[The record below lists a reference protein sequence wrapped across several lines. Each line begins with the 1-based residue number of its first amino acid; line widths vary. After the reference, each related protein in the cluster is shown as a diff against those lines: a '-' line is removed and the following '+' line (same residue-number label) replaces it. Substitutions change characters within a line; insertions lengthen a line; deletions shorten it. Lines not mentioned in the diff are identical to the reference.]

1 MNEYFNIRRF
11 LLLTKREEFMRLH
24 SLVFSALAIAGSVA
38 VLLLLTG
45 FRGGGTEYMNT
56 LFLMFLFAGGALTA
70 AGTFRNMH
78 SRDTCHDWLMLPA
91 STEEKFFSR
100 LLAASAGWWLYINLV
115 FFVGVLVGEILRF
128 LVIGEFRAFFNPLS
142 PVLLRAVHHYIILQ
156 SLFFAGGAWF
166 RRHQFLKSVLFLS
179 LLGISLGLF
188 SLIAARIIFGSY
200 FHEAFSFD
208 MSIHVGDRFF
218 GNTLETGELILRIVK
233 TLYLWLTAPFCW
245 LITYLRVREAEV
257 KNAL

>member
-1 MNEYFNIRRF
+1 MNEYFNLKRF

-24 SLVFSALAIAGSVA
+24 SLVFSALAIAGSVV

-45 FRGGGTEYMNT
+45 FRGGGPEYMNT
-56 LFLMFLFAGGALTA
+56 LFLGYLFAGSALTA

-100 LLAASAGWWLYINLV
+100 LLVSSAGWWVYINLV
-115 FFVGVLVGEILRF
+115 FFIGVLIGEILRF
-128 LVIGEFRAFFNPLS
+128 SVIGEFRTFFNPFS
-142 PVLLRAVHHYIILQ
+142 PSLLRAVHHYIILQ

-179 LLGISLGLF
+179 LLGIGLGIF
-188 SLIAARIIFGSY
+188 SIIVSRIIFGSY
-200 FHEAFSFD
+200 FDEAFSFD
-208 MSIHVGDRFF
+208 MSIHIEDRFF
-218 GNTLETGELILRIVK
+218 GNTLETGEQILK
-233 TLYLWLTAPFCW
+233 LLKALYLWLTAPFCW
-245 LITYLRVREAEV
+245 LIAYLRVREAEV

>member
-1 MNEYFNIRRF
+1 MNEYFNPERF
-11 LLLTKREEFMRLH
+11 LLLVRREEFMRLH

-45 FRGGGTEYMNT
+45 FQAGGPEYMNT
-56 LFLMFLFAGGALTA
+56 LFLMFLFAGGALNS
-70 AGTFRNMH
+70 AGAFRNMH

-91 STEEKFFSR
+91 STEEKFLSR
-100 LLAASAGWWLYINLV
+100 LLVSSVGWWVYINLV
-115 FFVGVLVGEILRF
+115 FFTGVLVGEFLRF
-128 LVIGEFRAFFNPLS
+128 LVIGEFRALFNPLS
-142 PVLLRAVHHYIILQ
+142 PFLLRSVLHYIILQ

-166 RRHQFLKSVLFLS
+166 RRHQFIKSVLFLS

-245 LITYLRVREAEV
+245 LIAYLRVREAEV